1 MSDSATSD
9 TDSALACLRSRRLAK
24 EAAAREEHA
33 QALAKQREQA
43 AENRRA
49 LLAKFDQ
56 IDRAIAEIRR
66 QLTVNEKSLTAIS
79 KSRSVLAH
87 QPPRPALTSW
97 SPEGLAV
104 ALADMSPAELEKLR
118 Q

>member
-1 MSDSATSD
+1 MINSD
-9 TDSALACLRSRRLAK
+9 TDSALAWLRSRRLAK
-24 EAAAREEHA
+24 EAAAREERVN
-33 QALAKQREQA
+33 ALAKYREKA
-43 AENRRA
+43 GADRRE

-56 IDRAIAEIRR
+56 FDRAIAEIRR
-66 QLTVNEKSLTAIS
+66 RLTVAEKSLTVAE

-97 SPEGLAV
+97 SPEGLAA
-104 ALADMSPAELEKLR
+104 ALAGMSPAELEKLR